1 MKYACPQDFPTK
13 LHLTLRLL
21 TGALLA
27 FTLVRLALWL
37 MYRPVF
43 AALSPGQTA
52 MAFVQGLRFDFSV
65 LALFLGPGVFLLFL
79 PVRSVKW
86 AKGCYI
92 LLITLLLFLLM
103 VLAGDFIYFPQAK
116 RHMAEELLHVKNEWA
131 FLLHFAVV
139 NCWPYLLAAAL
150 LYIGLLRTGLRYLR
164 RHWRPAATAAWR
176 TGAACVLILLIVLLG
191 IRGKLGEG
199 KPLSMTDIHRYSSA
213 PAQATLMING
223 VFSSY
228 HSLRRGETAP
238 ANPTDKEWA
247 LAQARSLFASP
258 QETFVR
264 ADYPLLRQ
272 VKTTAPFRAKNVLVV
287 LLESWTPKYVD
298 SFGQG
303 HYQVT
308 PHFDELARQ
317 GVRFSQAYASGVRSI
332 FGISAAFAGV
342 PLIPGLPHFA
352 YGLELNQITSLA
364 QALKHQG
371 YYTAFIQSSLR
382 SSYQM
387 CNISQKI
394 FGVDESFGMEDI
406 PRLMNYR
413 AEQDFGYD
421 YDLLQFAAGKADAA
435 HRAGKPFFLFT
446 FTGTTHVPFRQTTPE
461 FDKYPRTSEENKY
474 LNSLYYADYAIGQLM
489 QRARQGGWLKDT
501 VFVFMADHTMATAQK
516 DDELLTKFRIPF
528 VIYAPGLLAPQ
539 QIDYPVSQLD
549 LIPTLYHLLQIPAP
563 FAALGADA
571 LNPAI
576 QHFAFISESTNLA
589 FIDPTGHIR
598 HNRLQPLE
606 ISAAPGTPQHQA
618 LQERLLALD
627 KSVQVLFENNRWFTP
642 TLPQK

>member
-1 MKYACPQDFPTK
+1 MKNTCPQDFPTK

-21 TGALLA
+21 IGAMLV

-37 MYRPVF
+37 IYRPVF
-43 AALSPGQTA
+43 AALSPAQTA
-52 MAFVQGLRFDFSV
+52 AAFAQGLRFDFSV
-65 LALFLGPGVFLLFL
+65 LALFLGPLIFLLFL
-79 PVRSVKW
+79 PFRSVKW

-92 LLITLLLFLLM
+92 LLITVLLALGLT
-103 VLAGDFIYFPQAK
+103 LASDFIYFPQAK

-131 FLLHFAVV
+131 FLLHFALL
-139 NCWPYLLAAAL
+139 NCWPYLLATAL
-150 LYIGLLRTGLRYLR
+150 LYLGLLHAGLRYLGK
-164 RHWRPAATAAWR
+164 HWRPTATAVWR
-176 TGAACVLILLIVLLG
+176 TGVVCGLILLFTLLG
-191 IRGKLGEG
+191 IRGKLGRG
-199 KPLSMTDIHRYSSA
+199 KPLSKTDIHRYSSS

-228 HSLRRGETAP
+228 HSLRRGDTAP
-238 ANPTDKEWA
+238 ANPTDKDWA
-247 LAQARSLFASP
+247 LAQARTLFASSE
-258 QETFVR
+258 ETFVR

-272 VKTTAPFRAKNVLVV
+272 VKTAAPFRAKNVIIV
-287 LLESWTPKYVD
+287 LLESWTPKYID

-317 GVRFSQAYASGVRSI
+317 GVRFTQAYASGVRSI

-352 YGLELNQITSLA
+352 YGLELNHITSLA
-364 QALKHQG
+364 QALRHQG

-394 FGVDESFGMEDI
+394 FGAEESFGMEDI

-435 HRAGKPFFLFT
+435 HRADKPFFLFT

-489 QRARQGGWLKDT
+489 QRARQGGWLQDT

-539 QIDYPVSQLD
+539 RVDYPVSQLD
-549 LIPTLYHLLQIPAP
+549 LIPTLYHLLQIPEP
-563 FAALGADA
+563 FAAWGVDA
-571 LNPAI
+571 LNPAVN
-576 QHFAFISESTNLA
+576 HFAFISESTNLA

-598 HNRLQPLE
+598 HNRLQTLE
-606 ISAAPGTPQHQA
+606 SSSADATPQRQA

-642 TLPQK
+642 DTPQK